1 MASPLQAQFESL
13 RLRAAASPAGDFYR
27 WWTAELK
34 AMLPDALRE
43 SMQHAQRRVVARLDG
58 DELELFWQEGDAIQ
72 QLEVYAL
79 EQDAEL
85 QGRQVADLL
94 AERDLHEAPIV
105 LVLPESLVLRKTLTL
120 PLAAESNLRQAL
132 AFEMDRHTPFSA
144 DAVYF
149 DLRVLGRDRDRG
161 QLRLELVVAPVGPVD
176 EQVAALSARG
186 LAPGVADVALDGL
199 PAGLNLLPPEKR
211 HRVSN
216 RRTRL
221 NALLGVVAV
230 LLLALVMAQSLW
242 LRQGQV
248 EALEEAIDGVRVEAR
263 RVQNIRTQ
271 IEDASDAAGF
281 MMRRRAETPPT
292 VLVLAE
298 VTRLLP
304 DDTYLDR
311 LRVWEGNV
319 QMQGK
324 SDNAQRLIEL
334 VNESAMFD
342 GAGFRGSTRLDGRT
356 QKEIFDL
363 NARVDGVPAPE
374 AK

>member
-13 RLRAAASPAGDFYR
+13 RLRAAGSPAGQFFR
-27 WWTAELK
+27 WWIAELG
-34 AMLPDALRE
+34 AMLPASLRE
-43 SMQHAQRRVVARLDG
+43 RMQHAQRRVVARLAG
-58 DELELFWQEGDAIQ
+58 DELELYWQEGEAIQ

-79 EQDAEL
+79 DQDAEL
-85 QGRQVADLL
+85 QGRQIADLL
-94 AERDLHEAPIV
+94 AERDLHEAPIL
-105 LVLPESLVLRKTLTL
+105 LVLPESLVLRKVLTL

-144 DAVYF
+144 DAVHF
-149 DLRVLGRDRDRG
+149 DVRVLERDRERG
-161 QLRLELVVAPVGPVD
+161 QLRLELVVAPKGPMDAQVD
-176 EQVAALSARG
+176 AMAARG
-186 LAPGVADVALDGL
+186 LAPGVADVAEEGR
-199 PAGLNLLPPEKR
+199 PAGLNLLPLDRR

-221 NALLGVVAV
+221 NVLLGVVAV

-242 LRQGQV
+242 LRQGQI
-248 EALEEAIDGVRVEAR
+248 EALESAIDDVRVDAR
-263 RVQNIRTQ
+263 RVQNIRAQ
-271 IEDASDAAGF
+271 IEDASEAAGF
-281 MMRRRAETPPT
+281 MMKRRAETPPT

-311 LRVWEGNV
+311 LRVWEGQV

-334 VNESAMFD
+334 VNLSAMFD

-363 NARVDGVPAPE
+363 TAQVEDAAGPGVE
-374 AK
+374 